1 MNGIEYRLREFIH
14 FQDHHSVMVD
24 VSAGLALGALPGLED
39 FQAGVAPVL
48 PVIDGLVC
56 SPGQLRRIERRKQD
70 EAGLLVRLDWTNVLR
85 GPDFVLPPSRPQ
97 RVPLLSARDASDLG
111 ACGMVISFLLG
122 YEEEVEAA
130 CMKDTVQLALEGKAV
145 GLPLVV
151 EVRPTGSRVSL
162 YGKAVEL
169 GASYALEGG
178 ADVIV
183 IPNPGKESLK
193 TVAAFVSVPWLMK
206 ASSLASAAQE
216 LEDVLAL
223 GGTGLWLDHAVFDQ
237 SKPAEQLKAL
247 RHQLHPSLENA

>member
-1 MNGIEYRLREFIH
+1 MDQRAAQPRFY
-14 FQDHHSVMVD
+14 
-24 VSAGLALGALPGLED
+24 
-39 FQAGVAPVL
+39 
-48 PVIDGLVC
+48 
-56 SPGQLRRIERRKQD
+56 
-70 EAGLLVRLDWTNVLR
+70 
-85 GPDFVLPPSRPQ
+85 LPPAHPK
-97 RVPLLSARDASDLG
+97 RVSLLSAKDASDLG

-130 CMKDTVQLALEGKAV
+130 CMRDTVQLALEGKAL

-193 TVAAFVSVPWLMK
+193 TVAAFVSVPWLVK
-206 ASSLASAAQE
+206 TNGLAAAEE
-216 LEDVLAL
+216 LATVLAL
-223 GGTGLWLDHAVFDQ
+223 GGAGLWLDHTVFEQPD
-237 SKPAEQLKAL
+237 PAGQLKNL
-247 RHQLHPSLENA
+247 HCQLHPALEKS